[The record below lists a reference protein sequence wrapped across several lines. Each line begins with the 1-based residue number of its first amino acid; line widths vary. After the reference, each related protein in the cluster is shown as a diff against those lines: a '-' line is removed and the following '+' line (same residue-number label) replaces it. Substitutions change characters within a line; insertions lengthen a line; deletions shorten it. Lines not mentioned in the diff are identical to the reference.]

1 MNTLSDNQLLLY
13 RKLGKKRAFVY
24 EIKDKLYAVSGNKI
38 IEIQGGY
45 NKCHY
50 DVYKRLLVFQH
61 QKERICN
68 SMGKLAVV
76 ARAECAFESMKLSS
90 FIQGSDIHSMEQLEE
105 GMDNYDI
112 NYKKYCCPAWA
123 QSNG

>member
-1 MNTLSDNQLLLY
+1 MSNLNENKSILYKKLS
-13 RKLGKKRAFVY
+13 RKRAFVY
-24 EIKDKLYAVSGNKI
+24 EINGKLYAINGDKI

-68 SMGKLAVV
+68 SIGKLSVV
-76 ARAECAFESMKLSS
+76 AKAECDYEFTGLVS
-90 FIQGSDIHSMEQLEE
+90 FIKNSDIDVMDQLEQ
-105 GMDNYDI
+105 GMLQYEV
-112 NYKKYCCPAWA
+112 NYKNYCHLA
-123 QSNG
+123 